1 MNLRLFYTRNTPAD
15 TDIDYLRRRLADLK
29 IEPELVDADSR
40 DGAALCE
47 LYDIT
52 QRPSLLLTDSDGR
65 VVQQWQ
71 GTPLP
76 PADVVSGLY
85 RTSG

>member
-1 MNLRLFYTRNTPAD
+1 MNLRLFYTRNSSAD
-15 TDIDYLRRRLADLK
+15 SDIDYLRRRLADLR

-47 LYDIT
+47 LYDLT
-52 QRPSLLLTDSDGR
+52 QRPALLLTDQDGR
-65 VVQQWQ
+65 AVQIWQ
-71 GTPLP
+71 GTLP
-76 PADVVSGLY
+76 PPDVVSGFY